1 MPRYELIPIEQ
12 LLEPEIPAREAMDET
27 KLAELCE
34 SIREVGYIH
43 PLAVVLAPQ
52 QGTVRAGTG
61 EGKRN
66 KGRKPSPVRYEIV
79 DGHRRYKC
87 GVMMEQ
93 KSLPCLIFDDPNNA
107 REAIKLHTAL
117 YREDLSTAEEAAFIA
132 DLITKYDYTE
142 EQLCRAVRQKP
153 SWVNERLSILRG
165 NQDVFTA
172 LRERKINLAVAKQ
185 LNRVKDES
193 QTRYFLALV
202 IEGGATALT
211 VGKWVSEWL
220 VKGSVVGATETPG
233 EVVAAATPPLPSGP
247 VCFFCLKEDNPYSL
261 ENVWIHPWE
270 KKMIEA
276 QLNRAEPPAPG
287 DVAGGANAN
296 GGRS

>member
-1 MPRYELIPIEQ
+1 MPRYELIQIEC

-27 KLAELCE
+27 KLYELRD
-34 SIREVGYIH
+34 SIAEVGYIH
-43 PLAVVLAPQ
+43 PLAVVVAKSRETAEV
-52 QGTVRAGTG
+52 GAG
-61 EGKRN
+61 
-66 KGRKPSPVRYEIV
+66 GRKRGRGAQRPPERYEII

-87 GVMMEQ
+87 GVMLQ
-93 KSLPCLIFDDPNNA
+93 HKTLPCLIFDDPDNA

-132 DLITKYDYTE
+132 DLINRYDYTE
-142 EQLCRAVRQKP
+142 EQLCRALRQKV
-153 SWVNERLSILRG
+153 SWVNERLALLHG
-165 NQDVFTA
+165 NKDVFDA

-193 QTRYFLALV
+193 QTRVFLALV
-202 IEGGATALT
+202 VEGGATALT

-220 VKGSVVGATETPG
+220 QKKSPAAGGSAPGPTPLQ
-233 EVVAAATPPLPSGP
+233 VPLPAPVGP
-247 VCFFCLKEDNPYSL
+247 VCFICGKEDNAYSL

-276 QLNRAEPPAPG
+276 QIERALPPAIEELTG
-287 DVAGGANAN
+287 DKSGNGKAN
-296 GGRS
+296 